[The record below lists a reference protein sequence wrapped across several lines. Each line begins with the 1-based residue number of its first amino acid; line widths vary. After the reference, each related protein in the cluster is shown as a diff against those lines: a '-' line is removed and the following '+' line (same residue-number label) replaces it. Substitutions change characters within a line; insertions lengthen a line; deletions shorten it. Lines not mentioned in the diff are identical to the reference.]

1 MNDLFEAAFGNFL
14 ERHEY
19 DEMQQAL
26 FDLVRAAFLAGW
38 SAAGGELPKAE
49 PVYRLVEREK

>member
-49 PVYRLVEREK
+49 LVFILIFN